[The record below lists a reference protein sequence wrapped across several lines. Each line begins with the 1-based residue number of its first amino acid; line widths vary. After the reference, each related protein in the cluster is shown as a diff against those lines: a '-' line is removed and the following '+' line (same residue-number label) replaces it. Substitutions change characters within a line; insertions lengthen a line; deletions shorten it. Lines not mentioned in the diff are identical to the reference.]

1 MAKILVIDDERSI
14 RNTMKDILEFE
25 KHKVVLA
32 ENGRVGLDTALND
45 EFDLIFSDIK
55 MPEMDGMELLDQ
67 FLEKGLEVPVV
78 MISGHGNI
86 STAVE

>member
-25 KHKVVLA
+25 KHKIVLA
-32 ENGRVGLDTALND
+32 ENGRVGLDTVLND

-55 MPEMDGMELLDQ
+55 MPELDFIELL
-67 FLEKGLEVPVV
+67 EKLQQNDVETPIV
-78 MISGHGNI
+78 MIS
-86 STAVE
+86 